1 MSREKEDLKAL
12 DLKRLTKDPTEVE
25 LCKLASKEILEQF
38 SECVDNFRKMIDM
51 YPLMKA
57 TVSVALQI
65 RFCGEEQIT
74 CLAGAAKTVRESL
87 QDMTLKIMKD

>member
-1 MSREKEDLKAL
+1 MKEDLKAL
-12 DLKRLTKDPTEVE
+12 DLKRLTEDPTEVE
-25 LCKLASKEILEQF
+25 LCKLATKEILEQF
-38 SECVDNFRKMIDM
+38 SECVDNFKKMLDM

-74 CLAGAAKTVRESL
+74 CLAGAGKTVRESL
-87 QDMTLKIMKD
+87 GDMILKIMKD

>member
-1 MSREKEDLKAL
+1 MREDLKAL

-25 LCKLASKEILEQF
+25 LCKLATKEILEQF
-38 SECVDNFRKMIDM
+38 SECVDNFQKMIDM
-51 YPLMKA
+51 YPLLKA

-74 CLAGAAKTVRESL
+74 CLAGVGKTLRESL
-87 QDMTLKIMKD
+87 RNMTFQILKD